1 MSATISSCGAYRYLL
16 RRHLEEGV
24 SKDRPILFIMLNPS
38 IANATED
45 DPTIR
50 RCIGFAKSARCNLL
64 TVVNLYA
71 LRATDPRALKSHVDP
86 IGPDNNLA
94 IAKAVEAHWGA
105 TIVAAW
111 GNSAFARDRA
121 TLVSHVCGPFL
132 CLGITKD
139 GAPRHPLFTRADA
152 PLMPYPE
159 REL

>member
-1 MSATISSCGAYRYLL
+1 MSATFSPCGTYRYLL

-24 SKDRPILFIMLNPS
+24 SKDRPILFIGLNPS
-38 IANATED
+38 ITTDD

-50 RCIGFAKSARCNLL
+50 RCIGFAQREGCNLL

-86 IGPDNNLA
+86 IGPDNNLI
-94 IAKAVEAHWGA
+94 IAKAVQEHWGA
-105 TIVAAW
+105 PIVAAW
-111 GNSAFARDRA
+111 GNSAFARERA
-121 TLVSHVCGPFL
+121 KHVANVCGPFM
-132 CLGITKD
+132 CLGLTKN

-159 REL
+159 GEL